1 MHDGAAE
8 TSKLRNCMHPDI
20 PCMLRVITRVLCRGH
35 AADTTSQLELFGR
48 VRYSCVCQGRHC
60 DKTGSLHSVY
70 NMSTKCFVDTFV
82 DLFCRMLLF
91 L

>member
-1 MHDGAAE
+1 MMQSAAQTRGAA
-8 TSKLRNCMHPDI
+8 
-20 PCMLRVITRVLCRGH
+20 VLLSSSAH
-35 AADTTSQLELFGR
+35 AVTLYYLQAAG
-48 VRYSCVCQGRHC
+48 YSHC